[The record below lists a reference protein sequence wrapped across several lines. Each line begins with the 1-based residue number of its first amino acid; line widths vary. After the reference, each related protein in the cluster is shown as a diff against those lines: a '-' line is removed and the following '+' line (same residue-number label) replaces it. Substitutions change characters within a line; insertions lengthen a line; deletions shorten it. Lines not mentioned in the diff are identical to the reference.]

1 MCQVMS
7 ANHFMVSRDNARE
20 GREGREG
27 GCIATCPVVLLVL
40 LQCITTSLIIVT
52 IYSHCFVT
60 MSIAHVVISLLS
72 DAASLFCF
80 KIIVA
85 FYCIDVVL
93 LLCFCSTVTASF
105 LHFPFRCILTA
116 LYRIAIVL
124 SLYRIVIVS

>member
-1 MCQVMS
+1 MRTTSWSPVTTPGRVERVERV
-7 ANHFMVSRDNARE
+7 AVSLPALS
-20 GREGREG
+20 
-27 GCIATCPVVLLVL
+27 CYLSYLLFVL
-40 LQCITTSLIIVT
+40 LQYITTSLINVT

-85 FYCIDVVL
+85 CYCIDVVL